1 MTEKEILDKWFVI
14 RWVFDDMKTSH
25 EIDPVAIR
33 SNWGITDYFDSYSD
47 AYDFITS
54 HIDSHP
60 HESACTLS
68 KLDSFRGELII
79 EETEERPF
87 AIYYIAA
94 CANGESQARL
104 ELQNTRDYVT
114 ILQNVIKSKDDYIN
128 YRDDCIKK
136 QRSMLNKYHDKIK
149 QLESALEHAECFM
162 TGHEDEAESL
172 KDENNSL
179 REVIDDRNKIIENL
193 RKHND
198 NLKEILD
205 KINDLTH
212 PF

>member
-1 MTEKEILDKWFVI
+1 MTEKEILNKWFVI
-14 RWVFDDMKTSH
+14 QWVFDDMKSSH
-25 EIDPVAIR
+25 EIAPVAIK
-33 SNWGITDYFDSYSD
+33 SNWGITDYFDSYND
-47 AYDFITS
+47 ANDFVMS

-87 AIYYIAA
+87 AIYYIAS

-104 ELQNTRDYVT
+104 ELQNSRDYT
-114 ILQNVIKSKDDYIN
+114 TMLQNVIKSKDEYIN

-136 QRSMLNKYHDKIK
+136 QRSILNKYHDKIK
-149 QLESALEHAECFM
+149 QLESTLEHA
-162 TGHEDEAESL
+162 DEAESL
-172 KDENNSL
+172 KEENVRLVAELDKANRMIDAQ
-179 REVIDDRNKIIENL
+179 RERIYKLQENLNKISDIVC
-193 RKHND
+193 
-198 NLKEILD
+198 
-205 KINDLTH
+205 

>member
-1 MTEKEILDKWFVI
+1 MTEKEILCKWFVI
-14 RWVFDDMKTSH
+14 RWVFDDMKSSH

-33 SNWGITDYFDSYSD
+33 ANWGIIDYFDSYGE
-47 AYDFITS
+47 ANDFVIS
-54 HIDSHP
+54 HVDSHP

-79 EETEERPF
+79 EETDERPF

-94 CANGESQARL
+94 CSIGESQTRV
-104 ELQNTRDYVT
+104 ELKDTRDYVKM
-114 ILQNVIKSKDDYIN
+114 LQNVVKSKDEYIN

-149 QLESALEHAECFM
+149 ELDSALEHAECFV
-162 TGHEDEAESL
+162 TGHKDEAETLIEENEQLVSENEYL
-172 KDENNSL
+172 KK
-179 REVIDDRNKIIENL
+179 V
-193 RKHND
+193 
-198 NLKEILD
+198 LKQICD
-205 KINDLTH
+205 IAH